1 MKILI
6 TRSSDAF
13 STVRKEA
20 IEEYETLE
28 ECVEKYL
35 DPSFYG
41 SFFTPEVVIA
51 RMSEKAKAELQ
62 DCKYVLEIYD
72 DYRE

>member
-1 MKILI
+1 MKIMI
-6 TRSSDAF
+6 RRASDAF
-13 STVRKEA
+13 SAVRQEA

-41 SFFTPEVVIA
+41 SFTPEVIIA
-51 RMSEKAKAELQ
+51 RMSKEAKAELR

-72 DYRE
+72 YYIE